1 MGSSGSQEQ
10 HREPY
15 FARTSSRTSR
25 KALLVLTLI
34 ALVPRLYVA
43 LTTTY
48 LYDEQRDWIPLANS
62 ISLEPS
68 SWNTPIRGAQHP
80 ALPGYGI
87 ALGRALLGHN
97 ELGTRAVGLILGVA
111 TVLLI
116 FLCVRDVGGSAI
128 ASWIGALLLAANEYH
143 IHASVLATEK
153 AYYLFFA
160 ALAIW
165 FFLRFMREERAK
177 WLYWAA
183 VATGLSFLS
192 KETAALLGAVFI
204 ITLVATRF
212 RVWFRRREAYFAA
225 LLCFAV
231 ISPDIWWNV
240 TNQDPDAAADYSKHL
255 AGVGSLGITYQPLL
269 LYGREAVSWLL
280 GVTGLPFYD
289 NAEEYAA
296 GNFLLSLIIAG
307 GVLYALLNSQMR
319 RNPGVVLLL
328 VLFIFIFGFFTFA
341 GERSTP
347 GLHSFGFFWGDLSL
361 IGGVA
366 LGGLW
371 ASTLVGVRRAL
382 AAFVV
387 ASGLLLSG
395 TRVFRD
401 HLAAPS
407 IAAIA
412 NPDLIEHAPGVQR
425 DISVSFNFCQVCDQS
440 PRIELVAVRSRSGG
454 KEIPQDSVSRLIAD
468 ASLGT
473 DDRSIRVESSAP
485 PPPTLKSYLLE
496 YRIRPRRGDA
506 KMVRASVEVR
516 QVKPANVPRWE
527 W

>member
-1 MGSSGSQEQ
+1 MGRSESQDQ
-10 HREPY
+10 NREPDL
-15 FARTSSRTSR
+15 ARTSSRTSR
-25 KALLVLTLI
+25 RALLVLALI

-97 ELGTRAVGLILGVA
+97 EFGTRAVGLILGVA

-116 FLCVRDVGGSAI
+116 FLCVRDVGGSTT

-143 IHASVLATEK
+143 IHASALATEK

-165 FFLRFMREERAK
+165 FFLRFMREERAT

-183 VATGLSFLS
+183 VSTGLSFLC
-192 KETAALLGAVFI
+192 KETAALLGPVFI
-204 ITLVATRF
+204 ITLVATRH
-212 RVWFRRREAYFAA
+212 RVWFRRREAYLAA
-225 LLCFAV
+225 LLCFVV
-231 ISPDIWWNV
+231 ISPDVWWNV
-240 TNQDPDAAADYSKHL
+240 TNQDPDAAANYGKHL
-255 AGVGSLGITYQPLL
+255 SGVGSLGITYQPLL

-280 GVTGLPFYD
+280 GVTGHSFYD

-296 GNFLLSLIIAG
+296 GNFLLSLVIAG
-307 GVLYALLNSQMR
+307 GVLYALLNARMR

-328 VLFIFIFGFFTFA
+328 VLFVFIFGFFTFA

-361 IGGVA
+361 IGGVG

-371 ASTLVGVRRAL
+371 AGSLVGATRVFAAL
-382 AAFVV
+382 FL
-387 ASGLLLSG
+387 ASGFFLSA

-401 HLAAPS
+401 HFAAPS
-407 IAAIA
+407 VAAR
-412 NPDLIEHAPGVQR
+412 PDPYLIEHAPGVLR
-425 DISVSFNFCQVCDQS
+425 DISVSFNFCQVCDQA
-440 PRIELVAVRSRSGG
+440 PRIELVAVRARSGG
-454 KEIPQDSVSRLIAD
+454 KDLPPDSASHLIAD

-473 DDRSIRVESSAP
+473 DDRSIRVESTAPEP
-485 PPPTLKSYLLE
+485 PPLKAYVLE
-496 YRIRPRRGDA
+496 YRIRPRRGSP
-506 KMVRASVEVR
+506 KIVRTSVDVR
-516 QVKPANVPRWE
+516 QVKPTNLPRWE